1 MAKFKVDNQIIHY
14 EVVGSSDFEQKT
26 PLVLKV
32 RFG

>member
-26 PLVLKV
+26 PILMLH
-32 RFG
+32 GNG